1 MRRTFILAGLL
12 LLVLVVPSHSANPG
26 GMGDSS
32 RDFSCGGSCHGDPG
46 LSQSSSAE
54 FQFELDRT
62 SAYVGGPISITVSAT
77 GMELSPRGLVG
88 LFLLADTH
96 GVADTPEDAGWTIL
110 SDGAGGSGNYVENH
124 AFDSTTGVSVTWSL
138 IAPPS
143 EGVYTLYAEADHG
156 GDGSPRMNLSQAFT
170 IDVGPIPENLPQM
183 IDWEP
188 MTSRGLG
195 ETSTMT
201 LPVVNATSVHLEY
214 RIGEG
219 QVTSVAVRLENNVW
233 TAELPAALSDIVVH
247 YRIVMTNDEFSE
259 TTGWITVGMDEDG
272 YSADLTSVRLQA
284 LALMLTSLALCITIQ
299 RRMARPAHSK
309 DEPPAALISVD
320 QTDILAASFAP
331 TTLSMDD
338 PRRPFG
344 WSDEQWE
351 HYGPTHIVEHHGGG
365 L

>member
-1 MRRTFILAGLL
+1 M
-12 LLVLVVPSHSANPG
+12 
-26 GMGDSS
+26 
-32 RDFSCGGSCHGDPG
+32 
-46 LSQSSSAE
+46 
-54 FQFELDRT
+54 
-62 SAYVGGPISITVSAT
+62 
-77 GMELSPRGLVG
+77 
-88 LFLLADTH
+88 
-96 GVADTPEDAGWTIL
+96 
-110 SDGAGGSGNYVENH
+110 
-124 AFDSTTGVSVTWSL
+124 TWSL

-247 YRIVMTNDEFSE
+247 YRIVMTNNEFSE

-272 YSADLTSVRLQA
+272 YSADLTAVRLQA

-338 PRRPFG
+338 PRRPFC

-351 HYGPTHIVEHHGGG
+351 HYGPAHIGEHHGGG